1 MLKPLALGLLLVLT
15 LGCGSGAGQTSP
27 GGGSGSAPAP
37 SGPKSITIVLPI
49 DVTSLGGSL
58 QGLGAAAVPTRY
70 FKEFPNA
77 YLTTLDQQ
85 DENVPWMATQVP
97 SLDDGTWKVR
107 EDGKMDVTWKLRPG
121 IH

>member
-1 MLKPLALGLLLVLT
+1 MRKFSAVSLFILCLAACAAPAGPSS
-15 LGCGSGAGQTSP
+15 GSGGP
-27 GGGSGSAPAP
+27 SAPAP

-77 YLTTLDQQ
+77 YMTTLDQQ
-85 DENVPWMATQVP
+85 DENVAWMATQVP

-107 EDGKMDVTWKLRPG
+107 DDGKMEVIWKLR
-121 IH
+121 